1 MFLKSFFIICL
12 LQFQVASAQT
22 NWELSKDKNGIKVY
36 TASNSTS
43 KFKSIKVEANV
54 EGTLE
59 KLVNIL
65 MDVSN
70 NKNWVYNTRYSYLI
84 RKTSKNDILYYAE
97 TSLPWPISNRDMI
110 IRMQFFHDTINK
122 TLKVIATG
130 VPDELPEKKGLVRI
144 KYFNGLWDVKY
155 NDENKMLINYILTM
169 EPGGS
174 VPAGITNMFIS
185 KGPYETFNNLS
196 NALKK

>member
-1 MFLKSFFIICL
+1 MLLKSFFIICL
-12 LQFQVASAQT
+12 LQFQVAFAQT

-84 RKTSKNDILYYAE
+84 RKTSKSDILYYAE

>member
-84 RKTSKNDILYYAE
+84 RKASKNDILYYAE

>member
-1 MFLKSFFIICL
+1 MLLKSFFIICL
-12 LQFQVASAQT
+12 LQFHVSFAQT
-22 NWELSKDKNGIKVY
+22 NWELSKNKNGIEVY

-43 KFKSIKVEANV
+43 KFRSIKVEANV
-54 EGTLE
+54 DGTLE
-59 KLVNIL
+59 KLIAIL

-70 NKNWVYNTRYSYLI
+70 NKNWVYNTRLSYLI
-84 RKTSKNDILYYAE
+84 RKASASDIIYYAE

-110 IRMQFFHDTINK
+110 IRMQFFHDTLSK

-130 VPDELPEKKGLVRI
+130 LPNELPEKKGLVRI

-155 NDENKMLINYILTM
+155 NEDNKMHINYTLSM

-174 VPAGITNMFIS
+174 VPAGVTNMFIS

-196 NALKK
+196 KALQK

>member
-1 MFLKSFFIICL
+1 MLLKSFFIICL

-84 RKTSKNDILYYAE
+84 RKASKNDILYYAE

>member
-1 MFLKSFFIICL
+1 MFLKSFLIICL
-12 LQFQVASAQT
+12 LQFQVAFAQT

-59 KLVNIL
+59 KLMNIL